1 MAMSPMG
8 GGVGAGLDDDD
19 LGESGYR
26 PLAEINVTP
35 LVDVML
41 VLLIVFMVAAP
52 LMMVG
57 VPLKLPKSSAETV
70 TPQAEPLVLSID
82 KDGKLFILKEAVE
95 EADLIPRLKILRG
108 DAPEKVIYVR
118 GDKALDYGRVMQV
131 MGWVGEAGFSRI
143 SLVAEGQ
150 KKGEAR

>member
-1 MAMSPMG
+1 MAMSPIG
-8 GGVGAGLDDDD
+8 GGGGAGLDDDD
-19 LGESGYR
+19 LGDGGYR
-26 PLAEINVTP
+26 PLSEINVTP

-57 VPLKLPKSSAETV
+57 VPLKLPKSTAETV
-70 TPQAEPLVLSID
+70 SPQADPLVLSID
-82 KDGKLFILKEAVE
+82 KDGNLFILKEPVE
-95 EADLIPRLKILRG
+95 EANLIDRLRVLRG
-108 DAPEKVIYVR
+108 DKPDKVIYVR

>member
-8 GGVGAGLDDDD
+8 GGGGGLDDD
-19 LGESGYR
+19 LGDGGYR
-26 PLAEINVTP
+26 PLSEINVTP

-57 VPLKLPKSSAETV
+57 VPLKLPKSTAETV
-70 TPQAEPLVLSID
+70 APQAEPLVLSID
-82 KDGKLFILKEAVE
+82 KDGNLFILKEPVE
-95 EADLIPRLKILRG
+95 EANLIDRLRVLRG
-108 DAPEKVIYVR
+108 DKPDKIIYVR